1 MGGYQAMTLLVAKF
15 GGTSVASPER
25 VKDVAHRLVS
35 CHGGGSQ
42 VVAVVSAMGPATDE
56 LLALAHSVNASPPAR
71 ELDQLLATG
80 EQVSMSLLAMAIEA
94 LGVRAV
100 SMTGRQAGILTTT
113 VFNRAKIAEV
123 RADRLKRE
131 LDRGRIVIVAG
142 FQGVTAEGDITTLGR
157 GGSDTTAVALAA
169 GIGAD
174 VCEIY
179 TDVDGIYTADPRR
192 VPRARRLAAISYEE
206 MLELAASG
214 SGVLQ
219 MRSVEVARNYGVV
232 IQCRSAVTAGPG
244 TIVKE
249 AKDRDSAIVSGI
261 AYDDS
266 EAKVT
271 VRDVPDRVGIAAE
284 VFSALAAAG
293 INIDMIVQNIS
304 ENGTTD
310 ISFTCPAEDLTKL
323 RPVLDEQV
331 CGLGVRG
338 YVVDESVSKVSLVGA
353 GMKSNPGIAARMF
366 RVLADEGINLNM
378 ISTSAIRISVVIEG
392 GGATRALRAL
402 HTAFGLDSDQ
412 VFEETQLSSE
422 ELAAKA
428 EKGR

>member
-1 MGGYQAMTLLVAKF
+1 MGIIVAKF
-15 GGTSVASPER
+15 GGTSVANPER
-25 VKDVAHRLVS
+25 VKDVARRLVA
-35 CHGGGSQ
+35 CLNEGNQ
-42 VVAVVSAMGPATDE
+42 VVAVVSAMGSSTDE
-56 LLALAHSVNASPPAR
+56 LLALARSVNENPPAR

-80 EQVSMSLLAMAIEA
+80 EQVSMSILAMAIEA
-94 LGVRAV
+94 LGVGAV

-131 LDRGRIVIVAG
+131 LDLGKIVIVAG
-142 FQGVTAEGDITTLGR
+142 FQGITTEGDITTLGR
-157 GGSDTTAVALAA
+157 GGSDTSAVALAA
-169 GIGAD
+169 GIGAE

-179 TDVDGIYTADPRR
+179 TDVEGVYTADPRM

-214 SGVLQ
+214 AGVLQ

-232 IQCRSAVTAGPG
+232 IHCRSTFTTSPG
-244 TIVKE
+244 TLVKE
-249 AKDRDSAIVSGI
+249 AKDMESAIVSGI
-261 AYDDS
+261 ACDNS

-271 VRDVPDRVGIAAE
+271 IRDVPDRVGIAAE
-284 VFSALAAAG
+284 VFSAIAAEG

-304 ENGTTD
+304 ENGATD
-310 ISFTCPAEDLTKL
+310 ISFTCPVNDLARL
-323 RPVLDEQV
+323 RPVLDGQIR
-331 CGLGVRG
+331 GLGVRD
-338 YVVDESVSKVSLVGA
+338 YVTDESIAKVSVVGA
-353 GMKSNPGIAARMF
+353 GMKSNPGIAAKVF
-366 RVLADEGINLNM
+366 RVLADGGINIDM
-378 ISTSAIRISVVIEG
+378 ISTSAIRISVVIAGSSVE
-392 GGATRALRAL
+392 RAVRTL

-412 VFEETQLSSE
+412 LFEETQLTSE